1 MTQRRKPDTRR
12 LTELA
17 VLTAVSLIMFI
28 IEMQLPPIVPVPG
41 VKLGLANIVTVYA
54 VYSYTPKEA
63 ALIFTVRVL
72 IGALF
77 SGNVMALVF
86 SFSGGLLCLLGMCI
100 VCRITDINMIV
111 FVSVLGAVLHNIGQ
125 TCAAVFVMKT
135 AAVVA
140 YLPFLLFSGCIAGAF
155 TGACAMLVIKRIK
168 KTGG

>member
-63 ALIFTVRVL
+63 VLIFTVRVL
-72 IGALF
+72 IGTLF

-100 VCRITDINMIV
+100 VCRMTDINMIV
-111 FVSVLGAVLHNIGQ
+111 FASVLGAVLHNIGQ

-168 KTGG
+168 KTGR